1 MRGCFTTMTDGANSE
16 TFTMAAVQYPP
27 VYWDPDASADLACE
41 LIGKAAQMGADLVC
55 FGESWLPGY
64 PFFIHGLP
72 GPEAQEHAL
81 NYLANAIEIPGPHT
95 AAIGSAAAAH
105 GVDVV
110 IGVAERSHMSNGSV
124 YCTILFFDGE
134 GNLLGRHR
142 KLKPTYLERLVWA
155 DGDLSGLVTHQRP
168 YGRISGLNC
177 WEHQMMLPG
186 YALAMQGTQIHVA
199 TWPGWEPEAASTPV
213 NLEHAFWPRMSLLSR
228 AFASQAGCY
237 VVAVGGLW
245 RLEDVSDNLRSYI
258 TTPRTGDSMIIGP
271 SGHVLAGPLH
281 GEAGILLAQGSL
293 REVAKAKLQADI
305 VGHYARPDL
314 FRSPVPPAEGGLS
327 RKGM

>member
-1 MRGCFTTMTDGANSE
+1 MGYCMMMTDDAHSD
-16 TFTMAAVQYPP
+16 TFTMAAVQHSS
-27 VYWDPDASADLACE
+27 VYWDLDASTDLACK
-41 LIGKAAQMGADLVC
+41 LISNAAQMGANIVC

-64 PFFIHGLP
+64 PFFIQGLP

-81 NYLANAIEIPGPHT
+81 NYLANAVEVPGPHT
-95 AAIGSAAAAH
+95 AAIGAAAAEH

-110 IGVAERSHMSNGSV
+110 IGAAERSRSSGSV
-124 YCTILFFDGE
+124 YCSILFFDNQ

-155 DGDLSGLVTHQRP
+155 DGDLAGLIAYQRP

-186 YALAMQGTQIHVA
+186 YSLAMQGTQIHVA
-199 TWPGWEPEAASTPV
+199 AWPGWEPEAASARVDLAP
-213 NLEHAFWPRMSLLSR
+213 AFWPRMSLLSR
-228 AFASQAGCY
+228 AFASQAACY

-245 RLEDVSDNLRSYI
+245 RSQDVPDALRSYI
-258 TTPRTGDSMIIGP
+258 KIPRTGDSMIISP

-281 GEAGILLAQGSL
+281 DESGILLAQGSL
-293 REVAKAKLQADI
+293 REVAKAKLQLDI
-305 VGHYARPDL
+305 AGHYGRPDL
-314 FRSPVPPAEGGLS
+314 FRDPVLPPEDDRRGRGG
-327 RKGM
+327 